1 MQVSVYTLI
10 LGLVIAYTKQ
20 LILNIYACMG
30 VGFSASEA
38 TSPSSYIYIYIFFFK
53 VSDVILNQ
61 EESFFFTLQGTTD
74 RINNRK
80 VRT

>member
-38 TSPSSYIYIYIFFFK
+38 TSPSSYIYIFFFK

-61 EESFFFTLQGTTD
+61 EESFFFYVT
-74 RINNRK
+74 RHYR
-80 VRT
+80 

>member
-38 TSPSSYIYIYIFFFK
+38 TSPSSYIYIIFFK

-61 EESFFFTLQGTTD
+61 EESFFFYVT
-74 RINNRK
+74 RHYR
-80 VRT
+80 

>member
-30 VGFSASEA
+30 VGFSAFEA
-38 TSPSSYIYIYIFFFK
+38 TSPSSYIFFFFK

-61 EESFFFTLQGTTD
+61 EESCFFYVT
-74 RINNRK
+74 RHYR
-80 VRT
+80 

>member
-38 TSPSSYIYIYIFFFK
+38 TSPSSYIYIYFFK

-61 EESFFFTLQGTTD
+61 EESFFLRYKALQIG
-74 RINNRK
+74 
-80 VRT
+80 

>member
-20 LILNIYACMG
+20 LILNIYAYMG

-38 TSPSSYIYIYIFFFK
+38 TSPSSYIFVFFK

-61 EESFFFTLQGTTD
+61 EERFFYVT
-74 RINNRK
+74 RHYR
-80 VRT
+80 

>member
-1 MQVSVYTLI
+1 MQVSLYTLI

-38 TSPSSYIYIYIFFFK
+38 ISPSSYIYIYFFFK

>member
-20 LILNIYACMG
+20 LILNIYAYMG

-38 TSPSSYIYIYIFFFK
+38 TSPSSYIFVFFK

-61 EESFFFTLQGTTD
+61 EESFFLRYKALQIG
-74 RINNRK
+74 
-80 VRT
+80 

>member
-20 LILNIYACMG
+20 LILNIYAYMG

-38 TSPSSYIYIYIFFFK
+38 TSPSSYIFVFFK

-61 EESFFFTLQGTTD
+61 EESFFFYVT
-74 RINNRK
+74 RHYR
-80 VRT
+80 

>member
-1 MQVSVYTLI
+1 MQVSLYTLI

-38 TSPSSYIYIYIFFFK
+38 TSPSSYIYIFFFK

-61 EESFFFTLQGTTD
+61 EESFFFFTLQGTTD

>member
-38 TSPSSYIYIYIFFFK
+38 TSPSSYIFVFFLRFQM
-53 VSDVILNQ
+53 L
-61 EESFFFTLQGTTD
+61 F
-74 RINNRK
+74 
-80 VRT
+80 

>member
-38 TSPSSYIYIYIFFFK
+38 TSPSSYIYIYFFK

>member
-38 TSPSSYIYIYIFFFK
+38 TSPSSYIYIFFFFK

>member
-20 LILNIYACMG
+20 LILNIYAYMG

-38 TSPSSYIYIYIFFFK
+38 TSPSSYIFVFFK

>member
-38 TSPSSYIYIYIFFFK
+38 TSPSSYIFGFFLRFQM
-53 VSDVILNQ
+53 L
-61 EESFFFTLQGTTD
+61 F
-74 RINNRK
+74 
-80 VRT
+80 

>member
-38 TSPSSYIYIYIFFFK
+38 TSPSSYIYIFFFK

>member
-20 LILNIYACMG
+20 LILNIYAYMG

-38 TSPSSYIYIYIFFFK
+38 TSPSSYIFAFFK

-61 EESFFFTLQGTTD
+61 EESFFYVT
-74 RINNRK
+74 RHYR
-80 VRT
+80 

>member
-20 LILNIYACMG
+20 LILNIYAYMG

-38 TSPSSYIYIYIFFFK
+38 TSPSSYIFVFFK

-61 EESFFFTLQGTTD
+61 EERFFLRYKALQIG
-74 RINNRK
+74 
-80 VRT
+80 